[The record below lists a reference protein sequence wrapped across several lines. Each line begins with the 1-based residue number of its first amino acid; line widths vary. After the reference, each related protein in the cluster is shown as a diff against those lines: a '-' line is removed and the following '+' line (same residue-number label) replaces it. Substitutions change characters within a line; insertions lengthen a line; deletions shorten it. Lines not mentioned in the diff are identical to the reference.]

1 MEKILKEYI
10 STLREEE
17 ALKLKKRELLKQL
30 LHTKLPDG
38 KEIADIV
45 LDNRPNVREL
55 IIENMPEDASDDE
68 LYMKSHSICDELYF
82 MEYHNHPD
90 LISQDNARFCCG
102 GYLNGMSAAE
112 AKAYQE
118 RTM

>member
-1 MEKILKEYI
+1 MKELLKEYL
-10 STLREEE
+10 TALREEE
-17 ALKLKKRELLKQL
+17 ALKSKKKELLKQL
-30 LHTKLPDG
+30 FHVKDYNG
-38 KEIADIV
+38 KELGDIV
-45 LDNRPNVREL
+45 FKNRSIVREL

-90 LISQDNARFCCG
+90 LISQDNARFGCG
-102 GYLNGMSAAE
+102 GYFDGMSAAE